1 MSPRG
6 VPVTQAEQAQNELL
20 AQLGLPPS
28 ASPDDV
34 DRLHEAASEYLA
46 SAPPQLRGWAHAQ
59 VAALDAA
66 YLELTDPVGLEGS
79 ALRSPTS
86 PPAVV
91 PGGPATPPVR
101 RDLPTEEIP
110 VAAAV
115 AETGSTSAVEADA
128 ASPEDVAA
136 SIDGEPDAEE
146 LAALYASVT
155 PSAHADMAP
164 SAKRPTKK
172 DRREVRKAA
181 AVTKAASA
189 DSTTPAANPWKR
201 LYIATFAIVG
211 IAVVGFFGVNLLSSL
226 QSTGTPV
233 NGATGGE
240 ALASPGVNAARV
252 SQLMTKLQENP
263 QDVETLL
270 ALADEYFL
278 VEDYATAGT
287 WLDKVIEMQPD
298 HERATLARGAVYFN
312 TGDLVNAEAT
322 WTAFAEKFPDNQ
334 EVHYDLG
341 FLYLNQA
348 EPDWAA
354 VQREWERVIEIDP
367 STTLA
372 ESVKSHLDSLANS
385 SMMPG
390 ASSNPAASPAASG
403 APVTSGAPESS
414 PELSPAGIVL
424 ELSAQNLQFS
434 TPDLA
439 APANKPFTIHFANFD
454 PGVQH
459 DVVINGPSG
468 TPVFTGALIDGGK
481 STDYAIPPLAP
492 GTYTFTCSIHPNMT
506 GTLTVGS

>member
-20 AQLGLPPS
+20 AQLGLPPT

-34 DRLHEAASEYLA
+34 DRLHEAASEFLA
-46 SAPPQLRGWAHAQ
+46 SAPPQLRGWARAQ

-79 ALRSPTS
+79 ALRSPTR

-101 RDLPTEEIP
+101 RDLPVEEIP
-110 VAAAV
+110 VEAALAVAAV
-115 AETGSTSAVEADA
+115 AAVDEPQI
-128 ASPEDVAA
+128 ASPEEVAA
-136 SIDGEPDAEE
+136 AIEGEPDAEE

-155 PSAHADMAP
+155 PSAHEDMIP
-164 SAKRPTKK
+164 GAKRPSKK
-172 DRREVRKAA
+172 ERREVRRTTA
-181 AVTKAASA
+181 AASA
-189 DSTTPAANPWKR
+189 ASAATAPRATNPWKR
-201 LYIATFAIVG
+201 LYIATVG
-211 IAVVGFFGVNLLSSL
+211 IAAIAVVGFFGINFLSSP
-226 QSTGTPV
+226 SSNAAPPTAAPGTEA
-233 NGATGGE
+233 GAP
-240 ALASPGVNAARV
+240 AVNAARV

-263 QDVETLL
+263 EDVVTLL
-270 ALADEYFL
+270 ALADEYFA
-278 VEDYATAGT
+278 VEDYATAAT
-287 WLDKVIEMQPD
+287 WLDKVIAIEPD
-298 HERATLARGAVYFN
+298 HERAVLARGAVYFN
-312 TGDLVNAEAT
+312 TGDLENAEKT
-322 WTAFAEKFPDNQ
+322 WTAFAAKFPDNQ

-341 FLYLNQA
+341 FLYLNKPD
-348 EPDWAA
+348 PDWAA

-390 ASSNPAASPAASG
+390 ASGAPASSPAASG
-403 APVTSGAPESS
+403 APEASTAPGA
-414 PELSPAGIVL
+414 SPAASPAAIIL
-424 ELSAQNLQFS
+424 EQSAQNLQFANREL
-434 TPDLA
+434 T

-454 PGVQH
+454 PGIQH
-459 DVVINGPSG
+459 DIVINGPSG

-492 GTYTFTCSIHPNMT
+492 GTYTFICSIHPNMT